1 MKEAKLFG
9 VKREDLGKGAS
20 GRMRKQ
26 GIIPCVIT
34 RKEDNVHFSAFINDF
49 NDIVFTPDTFLVNVE
64 VEGSTYKTII
74 QEAQFNP
81 LSDEVTHID
90 FLEVTNDK
98 PITCELP
105 VVITGNSPGV
115 QAGGK
120 LATNMRKV
128 RVRGLLS
135 NLPDRI
141 PVSIDGLTLGK
152 SVRVKNVDVE
162 GVEVLNSPNLPVAT
176 IEIPRAL
183 KGKGA
188 EADEA

>member
-49 NDIVFTPDTFLVNVE
+49 NSIVFTPDTFLVNVE
-64 VEGSTYKTII
+64 VEGTTYKTII
-74 QEAQFNP
+74 QETQFNP
-81 LSDEVTHID
+81 LSDEVTHVD
-90 FLEVTNDK
+90 FLEVSDDK

-105 VVITGNSPGV
+105 VTITGKSPGV

-128 RVRGLLS
+128 RVRGMIN

-141 PVSIDGLTLGK
+141 PVSIEGLGLGK
-152 SVRVKNVDVE
+152 SVRVKNVDVK
-162 GVEVLNSPNLPVAT
+162 GIDILNSPNLPIAT

-188 EADEA
+188 TADAE